1 MRKFYLIIACINMF
15 GLLAWGQRS
24 ELNFDRDWRFARFG
38 LQADGSRVEEPDSL
52 QSYSYNDWD
61 WRRLDVPHDWGS
73 RDLSVL
79 TWMDIPENCLG
90 RGSVGIVN
98 TLKYPR
104 RIKRNGF
111 IWISMVRWRM
121 PKCGLMGI
129 KWANGLS
136 DTALFGSI

>member
-1 MRKFYLIIACINMF
+1 MRKFYLIIAWINLI

-61 WRRLDVPHDWGS
+61 WRRLDVPHDWGIEGPF
-73 RDLSVL
+73 RIDLDGYTGKL
-79 TWMDIPENCLG
+79 PWQ
-90 RGSVGIVN
+90 GIGWYRKY
-98 TLKYPR
+98 LKYRR

-129 KWANGLS
+129 KWVNGLS